1 MARCKELLNC
11 ILLRKVLNF
20 RNRVRKVLIEWYQ
33 FDTSFKYMAES
44 LILDPINFNTICILL
59 DYNFRQLLIRITF
72 KLVQLFV
79 KCLTWNHE
87 KVILIKIG
95 VFSKGKILI
104 QSRSKI
110 IRSHHH
116 PVQNVAG
123 PASPAESWLFSSP
136 IYDRHSKQPFAGN
149 WKLDSRYFRDVSQ
162 NFPTTRQYS
171 TTLHSVL
178 IMYQIYASTQ
188 TRELIISSLIFATF
202 SNQNLKIVKSSFH
215 LLPWQ

>member
-116 PVQNVAG
+116 PA
-123 PASPAESWLFSSP
+123 
-136 IYDRHSKQPFAGN
+136 QP
-149 WKLDSRYFRDVSQ
+149 SRVMII
-162 NFPTTRQYS
+162 
-171 TTLHSVL
+171 L
-178 IMYQIYASTQ
+178 ITDLRPPQQ
-188 TRELIISSLIFATF
+188 ATF
-202 SNQNLKIVKSSFH
+202 RRKLEIGQ
-215 LLPWQ
+215 

>member
-44 LILDPINFNTICILL
+44 LILDPINFNIICILL

-104 QSRSKI
+104 QHK
-110 IRSHHH
+110 
-116 PVQNVAG
+116 VGKQD
-123 PASPAESWLFSSP
+123 EQ
-136 IYDRHSKQPFAGN
+136 SKQQVCA
-149 WKLDSRYFRDVSQ
+149 W
-162 NFPTTRQYS
+162 
-171 TTLHSVL
+171 
-178 IMYQIYASTQ
+178 
-188 TRELIISSLIFATF
+188 SLGILLQCVGDLVN
-202 SNQNLKIVKSSFH
+202 SNKSSGS
-215 LLPWQ
+215 